1 MYKKEENGWTQL
13 GGLVKA
19 KHAHKKKSEK
29 KARPGT
35 TRAVG
40 GDRTQMCRYEK
51 ARCIRGAQTAWAGG
65 LH

>member
-13 GGLVKA
+13 GGLMKA
-19 KHAHKKKSEK
+19 KHAHKKKTK
-29 KARPGT
+29 KARQG

-40 GDRTQMCRYEK
+40 GDGTQMCRYKK

-65 LH
+65 LQ